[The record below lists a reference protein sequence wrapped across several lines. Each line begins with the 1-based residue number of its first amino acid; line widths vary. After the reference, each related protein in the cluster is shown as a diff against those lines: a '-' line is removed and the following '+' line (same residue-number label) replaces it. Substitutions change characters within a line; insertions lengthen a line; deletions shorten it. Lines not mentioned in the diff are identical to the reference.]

1 VADRRDGL
9 IGRTRER
16 LGTVRARTTLVAVIV
31 VGAALVVAAI
41 AMVVLLRRSL
51 TGQVRSAAILQAQS
65 VAEEEVRFRQA
76 SGAGIPVGDEDEQFA
91 QVLDPQDGRVLDS
104 SANVRN
110 TAAVVRLRPGET
122 ARIET
127 TPFEDDPFLVVA
139 ITAMTQSGQPR
150 TVIVGRTLDSV
161 GESTSA
167 VVGLLAAGVPLLL
180 LLVGGMT
187 WLSVGRVLAPVE
199 SIRAEVEAIST
210 AELHRRVPDPR
221 GRDEIA
227 RLATTMNHMLAR
239 LQAGQTR
246 QRRFV
251 SDASHELRSPVTTI
265 RQQAEVALTHPD
277 GTSTQELS
285 EVVLEEAARLQRLV
299 EDLLLLAK
307 LDEGTLHLRAVPVDL
322 DDLLFETAERLRGT
336 TDLHVDTSGV
346 SAGRVLGDRDQ
357 LERLVRNLA
366 DNAARHARRTVAL
379 SVRQEGDQT
388 VLAIDDDGE
397 GIPPSDR
404 ARIFERFKRLDE
416 ARDRDSGGSGL
427 GLAIVAEIASAH
439 GAAIEVV
446 DGPLGG
452 ARFVVR
458 FRARGD

>member
-51 TGQVRSAAILQAQS
+51 TGQVRSAAMLQAQS
-65 VAEEEVRFRQA
+65 IAEEEVRLPQA

-91 QVLDPQDGRVLDS
+91 QVLDPHGRVVDS

-139 ITAMTQSGQPR
+139 ISAMTPSEQPR

-336 TDLHVDTSGV
+336 TNLHVDTSGV
-346 SAGRVLGDRDQ
+346 SAGRILGDRDQ
-357 LERLVRNLA
+357 LQRLVRNLA

-379 SVRQEGDQT
+379 SVREEGDQT

-397 GIPPSDR
+397 GISPSDR
-404 ARIFERFKRLDE
+404 ARIFERFQRLDE